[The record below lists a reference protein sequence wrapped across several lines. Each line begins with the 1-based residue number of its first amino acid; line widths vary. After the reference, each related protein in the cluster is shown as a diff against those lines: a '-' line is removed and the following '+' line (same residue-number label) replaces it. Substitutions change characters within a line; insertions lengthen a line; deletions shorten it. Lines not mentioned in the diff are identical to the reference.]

1 MIPAGDGWKI
11 QVIVPL
17 KAVDYFVG
25 ALEPFCAAVVS
36 FEVEEHKLWRVVGY
50 SEAAPA
56 PEAVTAAVAIAAYRA
71 RIAEPGVE
79 CTPVPAT
86 DWAAQ
91 SQRAFEP
98 LRAGRYFI
106 QPSHFGGRAP
116 SGAIAITLDAGAAF
130 GTGEHATTMGCLLAL
145 DRLARA
151 RRIARPLDLG
161 CGSGILALAIAAT
174 WRCPVMAAD
183 IDPVAVTV
191 ARANARANQM
201 TPLVRVL
208 PSDGLAARGLHRRY
222 DLITANILARPLVE
236 LSAAIC
242 RRLLPGGVAILSGLL
257 AGQEN
262 MVRAA
267 YRRQGLRL
275 ERRFAIAGWNTLV
288 VTR

>member
-50 SEAAPA
+50 SEPAPA

-116 SGAIAITLDAGAAF
+116 SGGA
-130 GTGEHATTMGCLLAL
+130 M
-145 DRLARA
+145 
-151 RRIARPLDLG
+151 ARPHLSSRA
-161 CGSGILALAIAAT
+161 GSG
-174 WRCPVMAAD
+174 
-183 IDPVAVTV
+183 
-191 ARANARANQM
+191 
-201 TPLVRVL
+201 
-208 PSDGLAARGLHRRY
+208 
-222 DLITANILARPLVE
+222 
-236 LSAAIC
+236 
-242 RRLLPGGVAILSGLL
+242 
-257 AGQEN
+257 
-262 MVRAA
+262 
-267 YRRQGLRL
+267 
-275 ERRFAIAGWNTLV
+275 
-288 VTR
+288 